1 MSIAWEGETLSD
13 ASPSFRAR
21 FTALFDVHF
30 RRLYTSVHRISGESD
45 LAADIAQDAFI
56 RLYRRGTM
64 PDAPEAWLISVALNL
79 LRNAKSTRSRRLRLL
94 TREHVADDPSPSL
107 SLVEAADAEEA
118 RRRVRATMDR
128 LPERD
133 RQLLVLRADG
143 YSYRDIAAALQ
154 VNEAS
159 VGVLLAR
166 ARRAFTAHYKDT
178 TDASG

>member
-1 MSIAWEGETLSD
+1 MSIAWGGESLAE
-13 ASPSFRAR
+13 ASPSFRAQ
-21 FTALFDVHF
+21 FTALFDAHF
-30 RRLYTSVHRISGESD
+30 RRLYASVHRISGESD

-64 PDAPEAWLISVALNL
+64 PNAPEAWLISVALNL
-79 LRNAKSTRSRRLRLL
+79 LRNAKTTRSRRLRLL
-94 TREHVADDPSPSL
+94 TREHAAADQAPSL
-107 SLVEAADAEEA
+107 SLVDAADTEDT
-118 RRRVRATMDR
+118 RRRVRATMDS
-128 LPERD
+128 LTERD

-143 YSYRDIAAALQ
+143 YGYRDIAAALH